1 MRKYILI
8 IPLSLILF
16 YCVMQC
22 KKDAPKD
29 APINIVLYNQPLKTI
44 QHYIQGKW
52 RLVYGKGGICGT
64 CKFPCDNCF
73 IEFTSSNK
81 VISNSFVITSDT
93 TSIHW
98 TRDIGTYTNNDS
110 TYLMH
115 FWDKQ
120 GVPWVYVIQEV
131 YYDTLI
137 YHDNSSDA
145 MFYHCV
151 KSK

>member
-1 MRKYILI
+1 MKKLAIFLLTI
-8 IPLSLILF
+8 ILSL
-16 YCVMQC
+16 YGC
-22 KKDAPKD
+22 KKDAPKND

-44 QHYIQGKW
+44 QHYIQGQW
-52 RLVYGKGGICGT
+52 RLVYGKGGFCGT
-64 CKFPCDNCF
+64 CKFPCDNCS

-81 VISNSFVITSDT
+81 VISNSMFVITSDT

-98 TRDIGTYTNNDS
+98 NRDIGTWTNNDS
-110 TYLMH
+110 TYLMK
-115 FWDKQ
+115 FWDKE
-120 GVPWVYVIQEV
+120 GVPWVYVIQEIN
-131 YYDTLI
+131 YDTLI